1 MRLTIISGAVRHQS
15 KSNTAKII
23 GAFRQGF
30 EAGGNTTKVWFL
42 SDRRQW
48 DSARAALQT
57 EENVL
62 FALPLYVENV
72 PGILLEFLEGA
83 AADAPPQACGR
94 LSFLLQGGFP
104 EASQSRC
111 CEKFLKTLPG
121 KLGREYGGTF
131 IHGEMFGLSLL
142 GEKRAKAMLK
152 PFAEAGRRF
161 AQAGRFQGADFAN
174 LSSPEYLSEKQIRQS
189 RHFRPAQKCLLT
201 VIARRLGCKTRLDAR
216 PLIEDT
222 GKIKSSER

>member
-1 MRLTIISGAVRHQS
+1 MRLTVISGAARPQS

-23 GAFRQGF
+23 GAFCQGF
-30 EAGGNTTKVWFL
+30 EAGGNTTKVWYL

-48 DSARAALQT
+48 DSARAALRT
-57 EENVL
+57 EENL
-62 FALPLYVENV
+62 LIALPLYVENV

-83 AADAPPQACGR
+83 AADAPPQAGGT

-111 CEKFLKTLPG
+111 CERFLETLPG
-121 KLGREYGGTF
+121 KLGRAYGGTF
-131 IHGEMFGLSLL
+131 IHGEMFGLGLL

-161 AQAGRFQGADFAN
+161 AKIGSFQGSDFAG
-174 LSSPEYLSEKQIRQS
+174 LSSPEYLSEKQIRQFQ
-189 RHFRPAQKCLLT
+189 RLRLVEKCLLI
-201 VIARRLGCKTRLDAR
+201 VVAKRLGCKTRLDAR
-216 PLIEDT
+216 PLLEA
-222 GKIKSSER
+222 GEKAMP

>member
-1 MRLTIISGAVRHQS
+1 MRLTVISGATRPQS

-23 GAFRQGF
+23 GAFLQGF
-30 EAGGNTTKVWFL
+30 QPGENVAEVWYL

-48 DSARAALQT
+48 DSARAALLT

-62 FALPLYVENV
+62 IALPLYVENV

-83 AADAPPQACGR
+83 AADAPPQAGGK

-111 CEKFLKTLPG
+111 CERFLETLPE

-131 IHGEMFGLSLL
+131 IHGEMFALGLL
-142 GEKRAKAMLK
+142 GEKRAKAMLE

-161 AQAGRFQGADFAN
+161 AQIGSFRVSDFAD

-189 RHFRPAQKCLLT
+189 RRLRPVQKCLLA
-201 VIARRLGCKTRLDAR
+201 VVARRLGCKTRLDDR
-216 PLIEDT
+216 PLLEN
-222 GKIKSSER
+222 K